1 MSSAPAALLA
11 PVLAQTAP
19 TTPVNAPIGLTWV
32 PYLAFGLALL
42 VVALVAR
49 LRSRGRDRGF
59 GEFLLIRGSALSL
72 LGLVILLLADAAAE
86 GDGLTAVDRPVWSWF
101 VAHRSG
107 VGTIAAK
114 VVTEVGSTA
123 VMALLA
129 LLAAGWLAIR
139 AKRRGDAALVAVVT
153 AGAGL
158 LVAVSK
164 PIVGRVRPPEEFR
177 LVTEA
182 NQSFPSGHSLASM
195 AVLGV
200 LAVVFL
206 PRLDS
211 ARLRTAGYLM
221 VAVAILAIG
230 ASRLYLGVHWSTD
243 VVGGWLTGAGWLL
256 ACLTLRTLW
265 QRYPVVLRWRSRTLL
280 DHRPRRSPV
289 RTSS

>member
-1 MSSAPAALLA
+1 MPSAPTLL
-11 PVLAQTAP
+11 PTVLAQNAP
-19 TTPVNAPIGLTWV
+19 VTPVNAPIGVTWV
-32 PYLAFGLALL
+32 PYLALGLALF
-42 VVALVAR
+42 VVAVVAR
-49 LRSRGRDRGF
+49 LRSRGRDRGLR
-59 GEFLLIRGSALSL
+59 EFLLIRGSALSL
-72 LGLVILLLADAAAE
+72 LGLLILVLADAAAE

-101 VAHRSG
+101 VAQRSNAAT
-107 VGTIAAK
+107 VAAK
-114 VVTEVGSTA
+114 VVTEVGSTV

-129 LLAAGWLAIR
+129 LLAVGWLAIR

-158 LVAVSK
+158 LVSVSK
-164 PIVGRVRPPEEFR
+164 PIVGRVRPPEDFR
-177 LVTEA
+177 LVAET
-182 NQSFPSGHSLASM
+182 NPSFPSGHSLASM

-211 ARLRTAGYLM
+211 TRLRIAGY
-221 VAVAILAIG
+221 AVVTAAILAIG
-230 ASRLYLGVHWSTD
+230 ASRLYLSVHWSTD

-280 DHRPRRSPV
+280 DHRPGLSPA
-289 RTSS
+289 RISS